1 MGIDNVDRTL
11 PSNRLVFDV
20 RRDLALVQRFRDDL
34 EGLMQEY
41 GLSEEEKQAFRSR
54 DFKRLGELGVH
65 PYFLPQTSRLYTTSA
80 DNHNDSEAAQL
91 YARNMLRNTR

>member
-1 MGIDNVDRTL
+1 MGIADVDRTL
-11 PSNRLVFDV
+11 PTNRLVFEV
-20 RRDLALVQRFRDDL
+20 RRDLNLVKRFQEDL

-41 GLSEEEKQAFRSR
+41 GLSDAEREALRNR
-54 DFKRLGELGVH
+54 DFKKLGELGVH
-65 PYFLPQTSRLYTTSA
+65 PYFLPQTSRLFTTGA